1 MSRFIRVPSDNND
14 IVLVNTDYVEQVG
27 YGPNSPFV
35 VFIFLRGNVEDCLK
49 ARFKSS
55 EEAID
60 FIKKNF
66 ILFNS

>member
-35 VFIFLRGNVEDCLK
+35 VFIFLTGKVEDCLK

-55 EEAID
+55 KEAID
-60 FIKKNF
+60 FIEKNF